1 MDSAAFPLF
10 TSWLDGVDQWSEL
23 APLLPVLV
31 AIELILSAD
40 NAIALAAISRQQ
52 DNPELERRSL
62 DVGIALALVLRIAL
76 ILMASWVLQYWQLK
90 VAAGVYLLWLFI
102 SHLRERHLQQN
113 SANDADTATLIPQ
126 RSFLKTVLLLAIT
139 DLAFSIDSVAAAV
152 AISDQLLLVITG
164 ALIGVLALRFTS
176 ELFIRWL
183 MIFPRLEMAGYLA
196 VAIVGIKLLLM
207 VVIPG
212 LDVPAWLTLLL
223 ITPLFAWGFS
233 LRTAEPLS
241 SSPE

>member
-1 MDSAAFPLF
+1 MDSAALPLF

-31 AIELILSAD
+31 AVELILSAD
-40 NAIALAAISRQQ
+40 NAIALAAIARRQNHP
-52 DNPELERRSL
+52 DLERRSL
-62 DVGIALALVLRIAL
+62 DVGIALALVFRIGL
-76 ILMASWVLQYWQLK
+76 ILMASWILKFWQFK
-90 VAAGVYLLWLFI
+90 VAAAIYLLWLFI
-102 SHLRERHLQQN
+102 SHLVERNKQEID
-113 SANDADTATLIPQ
+113 STVTTPSSTISTG
-126 RSFLKTVLLLAIT
+126 SFLKTVLIIALT

-183 MIFPRLEMAGYLA
+183 KVFPRLELAGYMA
-196 VAIVGIKLLLM
+196 VAFVGVKLLVL
-207 VVIPG
+207 VIIPG
-212 LDVPAWLTLLL
+212 LEVPAWLTLVL

-233 LRTAEPLS
+233 IRDSPLTD
-241 SSPE
+241 

>member
-1 MDSAAFPLF
+1 MDSAALPLF

-40 NAIALAAISRQQ
+40 NAIALAAISRSEG
-52 DNPELERRSL
+52 NPELERRSL
-62 DVGIALALVLRIAL
+62 NVGIALALVLRIGL
-76 ILMASWVLQYWQLK
+76 ILMASWVLQFWQLK
-90 VAAGVYLLWLFI
+90 VAGGCYLLWLFI
-102 SHLRERHLQQN
+102 SHLREQHQHQLDEN
-113 SANDADTATLIPQ
+113 NAEPSASTPQ
-126 RSFLKTVLLLAIT
+126 RSFLKTVLLLAFT

-196 VAIVGIKLLLM
+196 VAIVGVKLLLM

-212 LDVPAWLTLLL
+212 LEVPAWLTLVM
-223 ITPLFAWGFS
+223 IIPLFFWGFS
-233 LRTAEPLS
+233 SRSSDSFSPSAE
-241 SSPE
+241 